1 MDRQRCGV
9 RKEKLALDGGMTF
22 LRPYMEEQLLELQF
36 VDKRVVVVD
45 NQWDRVVGNDRAEA
59 ILILRKEQI
68 QGAGVGQGFDTPNE
82 TSKADID
89 AAADTGLRLMV
100 LNRREGGAAAVD
112 RHSREGGPDGDR
124 RLRCRCA
131 LDRRPI

>member
-1 MDRQRCGV
+1 M
-9 RKEKLALDGGMTF
+9 
-22 LRPYMEEQLLELQF
+22 ELQL
-36 VDKRVVVVD
+36 VDKRMVAVD
-45 NQWDRVVGNDRAEA
+45 NQWDRVVGNGCAEA

-68 QGAGVGQGFDTPNE
+68 QGAEVGDIQGWDTPNE
-82 TSKADID
+82 TGKADID

-124 RLRCRCA
+124 RLRCRCG
-131 LDRRPI
+131 LDRRPILTAGLESPSNFRT